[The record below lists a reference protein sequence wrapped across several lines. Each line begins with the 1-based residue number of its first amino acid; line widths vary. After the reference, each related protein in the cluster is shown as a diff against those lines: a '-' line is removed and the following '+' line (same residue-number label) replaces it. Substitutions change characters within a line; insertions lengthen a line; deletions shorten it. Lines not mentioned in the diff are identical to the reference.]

1 MTVSTRSP
9 GAMTST
15 RWEERTRGPT
25 VAGPVARGEVLA
37 DVGAGETVAA
47 PGLASSARPVTGPA
61 SRSTAMVM
69 RSRLIRPS
77 PRS

>member
-9 GAMTST
+9 GPMTST

-25 VAGPVARGEVLA
+25 VAGEVARGAGLA
-37 DVGAGETVAA
+37 GAGETVAA
-47 PGLASSARPVTGPA
+47 LGLASSDRPVTGPA
-61 SRSTAMVM
+61 SRSTAMVK